1 MKVNKL
7 LKGLRDIHFVPRL
20 NGIYDKPIRILYAK
34 AIEMKLEY
42 ESEQEWADDGI
53 ADDDSQFAGGE
64 GKIKVLGLTKEEQSG
79 MFGNKKVKGG
89 IAVYSNDTA
98 PSGAFLFARGK
109 KSSKHR
115 RLYAIYNCKC
125 SPNGFNGETV
135 EEGKAPA
142 EVCEIDFT
150 VADIENNLVYYFIDT
165 DDPTVSQEQITNWF
179 KEVQM
184 PEELEA
190 QPGVTKVQVDP
201 ENVVEELK
209 DILTTGEVEEKPVKK
224 SRKK

>member
-7 LKGLRDIHFVPRL
+7 LKGLRDIHFAIFSSGVYENPF
-20 NGIYDKPIRILYAK
+20 KILFAK

-53 ADDDSQFAGGE
+53 ADDSGQFAGGE
-64 GKIKVLGLTKEEQSG
+64 GKLKILGLTKEEQALL
-79 MFGNKKVKGG
+79 FGNKKVKGG
-89 IAVYSNDTA
+89 IAVYSTDSA

-109 KSSKHR
+109 KNSKHK
-115 RLYAIYNCKC
+115 RLYVIYNCKC

-150 VADIENNLVYYFIDT
+150 VADLTDGLVYYYIDT

-179 KEVQM
+179 TEVQM

-190 QPGVTKVQVDP
+190 QPNVTKVDVAP
-201 ENVVEELK
+201 EDAEETLK
-209 DILTTGEVEEKPVKK
+209 ELITSKEIEEKPVKK
-224 SRKK
+224 IKE